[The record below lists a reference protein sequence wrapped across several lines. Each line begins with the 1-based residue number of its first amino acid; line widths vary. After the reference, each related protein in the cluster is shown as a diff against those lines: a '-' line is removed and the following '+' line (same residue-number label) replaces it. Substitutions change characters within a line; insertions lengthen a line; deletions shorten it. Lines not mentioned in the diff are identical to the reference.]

1 VDLDRFWELVEAAA
15 VAGDVDCQAQ
25 AEQLTAM
32 LEQLARKEI
41 VSFERH
47 FSQRLAE
54 AYRWDLCG
62 GWPTSSTA
70 AAPTTACVL
79 PLLAAGC
86 WRRAGPAGRRRL
98 AIRTR

>member
-25 AEQLTAM
+25 AERLTAM
-32 LEQLARKEI
+32 LEQLAPEEI

-70 AAPTTACVL
+70 AAPTTALCTS
-79 PLLAAGC
+79 AAGC
-86 WRRAGPAGRRRL
+86 WRRAGPAGRRRS